1 VLQTQAKNDAL
12 LKETFE
18 RESMKVSDEVKDHIE
33 GLKNSFV
40 NNFNS
45 LSEIMLEEFE
55 AIRNEQQIN
64 VGNNNYCPMH
74 RTVEHLTLLSAKS
87 ENDITQLAKR
97 QEYLEQRFES
107 IPQNDYTQ
115 TIDSLNVQV
124 QTSKE
129 DYKSLYDQMG
139 DIICNLNDEVA
150 LLKSDHLNYTQSI
163 DTMKRNISDL
173 NQSFKF
179 SSKK

>member
-1 VLQTQAKNDAL
+1 
-12 LKETFE
+12 
-18 RESMKVSDEVKDHIE
+18 
-33 GLKNSFV
+33 
-40 NNFNS
+40 
-45 LSEIMLEEFE
+45 MLEEFE
-55 AIRNEQQIN
+55 SIRNEQQIS

-107 IPQNDYTQ
+107 TPQNDYTQ
-115 TIDSLNVQV
+115 TIESLNLQI
-124 QTSKE
+124 QTNKE

-150 LLKSDHLNYTQSI
+150 LLKSDQLNYTQSI
-163 DTMKRNISDL
+163 DIMKRNISDL
-173 NQSFKF
+173 NQNLKY
-179 SSKK
+179 SSKE